1 MPAAGSIVAAK
12 GGDVHGRAPI
22 GQIARGKSSIRRRL
36 RERRLLISRATYS
49 TK

>member
-1 MPAAGSIVAAK
+1 MFM
-12 GGDVHGRAPI
+12 GGLRS
-22 GQIARGKSSIRRRL
+22 GQIARGKSSIRGRL

>member
-1 MPAAGSIVAAK
+1 MFM
-12 GGDVHGRAPI
+12 GGLRS